1 MTEQEKII
9 RYLDFMGGWVS
20 NKELLQNHRI
30 GSRYASRI
38 CELNQ
43 KGITI
48 LSKQGNRV
56 SDHWY
61 SLGVP
66 ISRIDF
72 TARPIKL
79 IPEKQGELF

>member
-20 NKELLQNHRI
+20 NKELLRNHRI

-48 LSKQGNRV
+48 LSRHGSRV
-56 SDHWY
+56 TDHFY
-61 SLGVP
+61 KLGVP

-79 IPEKQGELF
+79 RPQKQGELF